1 MISVI
6 SNTALVL
13 MKLIVGLLIGSVSVI
28 SEAIHSGFDLLAA
41 VIALFS
47 VRTSSRPADSDHP
60 FGHGK
65 IENVSGAIEALLI
78 FLAAGWIIFEAV
90 KKFLYPEPMKAANW
104 GVGVMFISAVVNI
117 FVARML
123 FKAIK
128 EAGPDRE
135 KIRTWLASNAYE
147 GMATTVA
154 AVLVDGDVANL
165 AHVGDSRIYLWSDGE
180 IELLT
185 RDHSWV
191 NEQIENGAIS
201 PEQAR
206 SHPLRNVVTR
216 ALGGRADLVVDI
228 QSRRMAAG
236 DMLLLCS
243 DGLTT
248 MIPDDDIARILAEA
262 EGDVT
267 KAANALVGAAN
278 ERGGEDNITV
288 VLLKFGE

>member
-1 MISVI
+1 LA
-6 SNTALVL
+6 TLYRRALEV
-13 MKLIVGLLIGSVSVI
+13 
-28 SEAIHSGFDLLAA
+28 
-41 VIALFS
+41 ALRYRWL
-47 VRTSSRPADSDHP
+47 V
-60 FGHGK
+60 
-65 IENVSGAIEALLI
+65 
-78 FLAAGWIIFEAV
+78 
-90 KKFLYPEPMKAANW
+90 
-104 GVGVMFISAVVNI
+104 I
-117 FVARML
+117 FVSLAFFGASLTAIAPLKKEFLPPQDQGNFIVRLQTPVDSSML
-123 FKAIK
+123 YTNSRVL
-128 EAGPDRE
+128 EATRE
-135 KIRTWLASNAYE
+135 SAEYE